1 MHGGDIYRNK
11 IQLDFSV
18 SINPLGMSESIRRVV
33 SENMQ
38 VLEQYPDQKC
48 EKLKLALADKLKISA
63 SQILFGNGAS
73 ELIPA
78 VLRALK
84 VRRALMFAP
93 CFVGYKRAFLSLIEA
108 AESPVEFSFFNLSW
122 QTQFKLNDKLL
133 EELDNCLEL
142 KRPDI
147 FIVTNP
153 NNPDG
158 SVKPLP
164 QMEVLAKLCRKHGT
178 KLLID
183 ECFMELSDNAKTD
196 TFVPLLAE
204 YPEVMVL
211 RAFTKTF
218 AVPGLRLGYLLSA
231 DERLLEKVEMQLAE
245 WNVSSIA
252 QCAGL
257 AALQDE
263 AYLERARNLIKQ
275 ERLFLCDELKKLGF
289 KVFGSSGNFLLFYSE
304 ETRLKEKLIEKGI
317 LIRDC
322 SDYEG
327 LKKGFYRI
335 SIKKHAENQKL
346 IECIQE
352 VCEAK

>member
-18 SINPLGMSESIRRVV
+18 SINPLGMSGSIRRAV

-48 EKLKLALADKLKISA
+48 EKLKLALADKLRISA

-164 QMEVLAKLCRKHGT
+164 QMEQLAKLCRKHGT

-183 ECFMELSDNAKTD
+183 ECFMELSDNPGSS
-196 TFVPLLAE
+196 FVPLLARC
-204 YPEVMVL
+204 PEVMVL

-218 AVPGLRLGYLLSA
+218 AVPGLRLGYLLCA
-231 DERLLEKVEMQLAE
+231 DERLLEKVEMQLSE

-275 ERLFLCDELKKLGF
+275 ERLFLSDELKKLGF
-289 KVFGSSGNFLLFYSE
+289 KVFASSGNFLLFYSE

-327 LKKGFYRI
+327 LQKGFYRI
-335 SIKKHAENQKL
+335 SIKTHPENQLLLQAIK
-346 IECIQE
+346 E
-352 VCEAK
+352 VLEAK